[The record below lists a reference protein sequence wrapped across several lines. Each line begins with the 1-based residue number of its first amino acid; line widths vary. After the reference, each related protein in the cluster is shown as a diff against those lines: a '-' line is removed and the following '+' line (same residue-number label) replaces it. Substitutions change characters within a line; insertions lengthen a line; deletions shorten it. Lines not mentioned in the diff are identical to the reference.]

1 MTVLAGEAA
10 WAEVLA
16 KAALLAGP
24 DRGPELVAEA
34 GVCGLMIT
42 DNGDVLELGDIGRYA
57 A

>member
-1 MTVLAGEAA
+1 MTVLAADAA

-24 DRGPELVAEA
+24 VRGAELVAEA
-34 GVCGLMIT
+34 GVCGVMIT
-42 DNGDVLELGDIGRYA
+42 DAGDLRELGDLGRYA